1 MQIHLKLFNTYSKLD
16 CDSPLPDNVFRELRQ
31 ELSYVSGNYNP
42 SLFAKRPGIGWC
54 FPTGLLSQVAPL
66 LRKYYD
72 VDILDYR
79 KHVENSD
86 AQYVWNPDIKLHP
99 YQHEAAAL
107 AVEKTRGIVYAGTG
121 GGKTRISART
131 IFKLQKK
138 AFVVVINSLAW
149 QDTYEAYRSY
159 FQFADIGVWAG
170 DKKEIGDIT
179 IVTIQALTM
188 ANKSNNALWK
198 AFIQA
203 DIVMLDEIHTTA
215 GPGAWGQCILDSPA
229 YYKFGLSGTPY
240 RGREED
246 DILLRAAT
254 GKVFFKKMAV
264 ELQEENFLAQS
275 KIIFHRFDTSKESRI
290 YSPDYETA
298 IVNNVERNKFITEIA
313 LRSKLVTAISVTQ
326 IKHAEIL
333 SDMTGY
339 LLFHGQETKK
349 AKAAIRDGLKA
360 GDIPGVVA
368 TSILT
373 ASADYPPLK
382 RFIDASAGR
391 SRNAVIQKKGRALR
405 LFEGELAEYHG
416 IMDEFNDIYRNNARD
431 CVSHF
436 EKEGWVVEYA

>member
-1 MQIHLKLFNTYSKLD
+1 MLIQIKLFNTYSKLE
-16 CDSPLPDNVFRELRQ
+16 CDYPLEDKVFAELRS
-31 ELSYVSGNYNP
+31 EISYVKGNYKP
-42 SLFAKRPGIGWC
+42 SLFARRPGIGWT
-54 FPTGLLSQVAPL
+54 FPTGLLSQVSTL
-66 LRKYYD
+66 LRKYHQ
-72 VDILDYR
+72 VEILDYR
-79 KHVENSD
+79 NHVENSD
-86 AQYVWNPDIKLHP
+86 AKYVWNPDVTLYP

-131 IFKLQKK
+131 IYKLQKK

-149 QDTYEAYRSY
+149 QDTYDGYRQY
-159 FQFADIGVWAG
+159 FQYADIGVWAG
-170 DKKEIGDIT
+170 DRKEIGDIT
-179 IVTIQALTM
+179 IVTIQALTR
-188 ANKSNNALWK
+188 ALETKSALWR
-198 AFIQA
+198 AFLQA

-215 GPGAWGQCILDSPA
+215 GPGAWGRCILESTA

-254 GKVFFKKMAV
+254 GKIFFKKMAL
-264 ELQEENFLAQS
+264 ELQEGNYLAQS
-275 KIIFHRFDTSKESRI
+275 KIVFHKFDMKDTI
-290 YSPDYETA
+290 HSPDYETA
-298 IVNNVERNKFITEIA
+298 IVNNVERNKFIAEIA

-333 SDMTGY
+333 SNLTGY
-339 LLFHGQETKK
+339 LLFHGQESKK
-349 AKAAIRDGLKA
+349 AKMAIREGLKA

-405 LFEGELAEYHG
+405 LYEGELAEYHG
-416 IMDEFNDIYRNNARD
+416 IMDEFNDVYRNNARD

-436 EKEGWVVEYA
+436 EKEGWEVEYA